1 MMTGNLSLMQR
12 EQMQLKKRIIV
23 WPVYLDLNHTRK
35 EGRLTQKEYSVR
47 APKVSEIKRAAE
59 NLGLHPEIEAGKA
72 HPSTW
77 WDKGGRVTID
87 NAGPKTI
94 LLDKIGAEI
103 IRLRGGKQ

>member
-1 MMTGNLSLMQR
+1 MQKEEMKR
-12 EQMQLKKRIIV
+12 SKRIVV
-23 WPVYLDLNHTRK
+23 WPIYLDLNYSRSKGRLTRK
-35 EGRLTQKEYSVR
+35 ECSVR

-59 NLGLHPEIEAGKA
+59 SLGLHPEIEADKA

-77 WDKGGRVTID
+77 WDKEGRVTID
-87 NAGPKTI
+87 NVGPKTV